1 MTDTP
6 DETEPAT
13 IRIGFKNVLGSN
25 WTRRTHPW
33 SGRAPLLE
41 RELLGPDGMR
51 ASVYFFVE
59 VNRPAERKTLGRMLR
74 HWEVVRTRGHN
85 DAYSDPQK
93 HRVLNQHE
101 FPLGSTTT
109 QGRHATIVSYEH
121 LATGVRWTAAVAHLS
136 SSVNT
141 TVDKARASRAT
152 EARML
157 AKLCRQFDVDV
168 LAADLNNTV
177 TQADRP
183 RGILE
188 AAGLRDWRSVI
199 PVGNTEYDIH
209 HEIGQ
214 PPALRARHLDA
225 FYFGPRVMALNGRVQ
240 ITEPDSSD
248 HFGLVCTISIGS
260 GSIGSSSRSTGS

>member
-1 MTDTP
+1 MTSLP
-6 DETEPAT
+6 GVPPAAGPAT

-25 WTRRTHPW
+25 WTRTTHPW
-33 SGRAPLLE
+33 SDRASLLE

-59 VNRPAERKTLGRMLR
+59 VNRSVERKSLGRMLR
-74 HWEVVRTRGHN
+74 DWEVVRTRGHN
-85 DAYSDPQK
+85 DAYSDPRT
-93 HRVLNQHE
+93 HRIVDRHE

-109 QGRHATIVSYEH
+109 QGRHVTIVSYEH
-121 LATGVRWTAAVAHLS
+121 LATGITWTAAATHLS

-152 EARML
+152 EARTL
-157 AKLCRQFDVDV
+157 VELCRQFDVDV

-177 TQADRP
+177 TRADRP
-183 RGILE
+183 RGILA

-199 PVGNTEYDIH
+199 TVGNAEYDIH

-214 PPALRARHLDA
+214 VPPLRGRHLDA
-225 FYFGPRVMALNGRVQ
+225 FYLGPRVTALSGRVQ
-240 ITEPDSSD
+240 ITEPESSD
-248 HFGLVCTISIGS
+248 HFGLVCTISIGQRAS
-260 GSIGSSSRSTGS
+260 G

>member
-1 MTDTP
+1 MTDILSDP
-6 DETEPAT
+6 ARAT

-25 WTRRTHPW
+25 WTRKTQPW
-33 SGRAPLLE
+33 ADRAPLLE
-41 RELLGPDGMR
+41 RELIGPDGMC

-59 VNRPAERKTLGRMLR
+59 VNRSAERKSLGRMLPN
-74 HWEVVRTRGHN
+74 WDVIRTRSHN
-85 DAYSDPQK
+85 DAYSDPRK
-93 HRVLNQHE
+93 HRVLDTHE

-109 QGRHATIVSYEH
+109 QGRHVTIVSYEH
-121 LATGVRWTAAVAHLS
+121 IATGVRWTAATTHLS

-141 TVDKARASRAT
+141 TADSARTSRAI
-152 EARML
+152 EASTL
-157 AKLCRQFDVDV
+157 VKLCGRFGVDL

-188 AAGLRDWRSVI
+188 TAGFRDWRSVI
-199 PVGNTEYDIH
+199 PVGNAEYDIH

-214 PPALRARHLDA
+214 PPPLHARHLDG
-225 FYFGPRVMALNGRVQ
+225 FYFGPRVTALSGRIQ

-248 HFGLVCTISIGS
+248 HFGLVCTVSI
-260 GSIGSSSRSTGS
+260 R

>member
-6 DETEPAT
+6 PETDAAT
-13 IRIGFKNVLGSN
+13 IQIGFKNVLGSN

-41 RELLGPDGMR
+41 RELLGADGMR

-59 VNRPAERKTLGRMLR
+59 VNRPAERKSLGRMLR
-74 HWEVVRTRGHN
+74 HWEVVRTRAHN
-85 DAYSDPQK
+85 DAYSDPRT
-93 HRVLNQHE
+93 HRILDRHE

-109 QGRHATIVSYEH
+109 QGRHVTIVSYEH
-121 LATGVRWTAAVAHLS
+121 LATGVTWTAAATHLS

-152 EARML
+152 EARRL
-157 AKLCRQFDVDV
+157 VQLCEQFEVDV

-177 TQADRP
+177 ARADRP

-188 AAGLRDWRSVI
+188 TAGFRDWRSVI
-199 PVGNTEYDIH
+199 EVANAGYDVH

-214 PPALRARHLDA
+214 PPLQRGRHLDA
-225 FYFGPRVMALNGRVQ
+225 FYFGPRVTAVNGRVQ

-248 HFGLVCTISIGS
+248 HFGLVCTIAIKAQG
-260 GSIGSSSRSTGS
+260 